1 LFKVSSRLNGKNA
14 GVHFL
19 AKEVLGPLHGLSILE
34 EGQGPEN
41 LFLVVAELLQGQ
53 VQIQCTGVEK
63 GSTGASFTKE
73 VEQRGEFWPHPLF
86 GQGRRDNR
94 RGRQGYRRQS
104 DCWSGGRVSYELGE
118 LL

>member
-1 LFKVSSRLNGKNA
+1 MFKVSSRLNGKNA